1 MVATDYEHCIRFED
15 GLRESLRVLTAPQR
29 EKVFSELVK
38 KGKIT
43 EEVKHTKRLN
53 WVKKGRLRARARVN
67 GPIRA
72 GRPAVNPGV
81 PPCARRGPR
90 WCSATKGWSAAAKG
104 PRAARGGNGNERG
117 RGAPVGNA
125 SHAEAR
131 QPALVYAACC
141 QEDWDALDVIT
152 DWLVKHRATLD
163 CTAKRMV
170 LRTTEDKE
178 VVVIGECRNYLSN
191 VISALRAK
199 KFVRKGYEAHLAYIS
214 DTEVESPTVKELR
227 TVKEFLDV
235 FPKELPG
242 FPPSKEV
249 EFGIELLPGT
259 APPKP
264 RKEFTVFSDASHVG
278 LGCVL
283 MQKGK
288 VVAYA
293 SRQLKTHE
301 KELNL
306 WQRRWVEIL
315 KDYECTIEY
324 HPRKENVVVDGLSR
338 KVKSGLR
345 AMLTSL
351 SLLDDG
357 SLLAELQ
364 VKPMWVEQIKSKQF
378 VDETLGARFRQVEN
392 EETCRTPTCWRE
404 LGERRILGPE
414 LVVDTEDKIK
424 LIRDRLKEAS
434 DRQKSY
440 ANLQRREIEYAVG
453 DLVFLKV
460 SPWKKVLRFG
470 QKGKLSPRFI
480 GPYRVVR
487 RIGPV
492 AYQLKLPSELS
503 QIHDVFHVSMLRR
516 YRSDLSHVVSA

>member
-152 DWLVKHRATLD
+152 
-163 CTAKRMV
+163 
-170 LRTTEDKE
+170 
-178 VVVIGECRNYLSN
+178 
-191 VISALRAK
+191 ALRAK